1 MPEATAVVVDQE
13 EEVSCH
19 TDEGLTTTAEIEEWP
34 PSSIRGCTSANYV
47 HNRGGKEGAN
57 PGSIS
62 TSWSRLGVLVGGPEP
77 SLRAQ
82 ARLFPPYIRRPSR
95 KYPISVPGEST
106 FKHYHRAR
114 GQDLCRARLS
124 TGHVTCEA
132 VGHAWLCRMGEDD
145 QQLMSET
152 VNCYWGK
159 FKISEKLAT
168 RKAELR
174 PFRFPPFS
182 SHLAPKQASVMNIIL
197 VARAHHSLQ
206 MVHLSSD

>member
-1 MPEATAVVVDQE
+1 MFTIE
-13 EEVSCH
+13 EERKVRIPAVYLH
-19 TDEGLTTTAEIEEWP
+19 L
-34 PSSIRGCTSANYV
+34 
-47 HNRGGKEGAN
+47 
-57 PGSIS
+57 
-62 TSWSRLGVLVGGPEP
+62 
-77 SLRAQ
+77 AQ

-159 FKISEKLAT
+159 FKISE
-168 RKAELR
+168 
-174 PFRFPPFS
+174 
-182 SHLAPKQASVMNIIL
+182 VIL
-197 VARAHHSLQ
+197 S
-206 MVHLSSD
+206 